1 MEGVINFFYA
11 MSVMFIMF
19 ELLQV
24 FCRKEL
30 RERMRMQEERIQT
43 AEKQNRGL
51 RKNEYDKVLGQIF
64 LWDLSYIAWS
74 LLGLFSSQWVLFL
87 LLLLLTGIP
96 RMRISRV
103 ANSFLSIVLLVLIA
117 INKFWPIIDLP
128 RGLYEL
134 CFLS

>member
-30 RERMRMQEERIQT
+30 QERMRMQEEKIQT

-134 CFLS
+134 FFLS